1 MKKIKKINEQQ
12 MNKIAQE
19 LQGVDEKQAEKL
31 DRQNYLV
38 RIKYDHSDQPELVI
52 RILSFGPLVEVVGS
66 EEFRGMVIEKLKKQK
81 NLGLK

>member
-31 DRQNYLV
+31 LWWLNGAV
-38 RIKYDHSDQPELVI
+38 T
-52 RILSFGPLVEVVGS
+52 
-66 EEFRGMVIEKLKKQK
+66 
-81 NLGLK
+81 GLKTQEKHG

>member
-1 MKKIKKINEQQ
+1 MLHF
-12 MNKIAQE
+12 AHF
-19 LQGVDEKQAEKL
+19 EKQAEKL

-66 EEFRGMVIEKLKKQK
+66 EEFRGAVIEKLRKQK